1 MKQTKKMRTTHEF
14 QLIRTS
20 SETYDA
26 YCFFYGSLSDVKQTH
41 LATAQDVD
49 KAELKLVF
57 KKQTKQEWSL

>member
-1 MKQTKKMRTTHEF
+1 MMHI
-14 QLIRTS
+14 L
-20 SETYDA
+20 
-26 YCFFYGSLSDVKQTH
+26 FFYGSLSDVKQTH